1 MWTRLTSPLW
11 AGMLVFGLAAEV
23 ALATPEE
30 DVAKANQLFEE
41 ADFKESTRLY
51 LQAADQNYLPA
62 QVHLG
67 EMLMGGTE
75 YNEAFGWFL
84 TAAFQ
89 GDAAGQFNVGQMY
102 LNGFGV
108 EASPSKAFYWIKK
121 AAEQDYL
128 DAVRLLAA
136 SYRPVTEKSVEG
148 QIDKGKS
155 VEAEPQLKNA
165 LGIERNQEQADFWAA
180 KLPALEKEARR
191 LLKKVRDANEKKR
204 AEEAEKAK
212 EAQSKLLCGLKC

>member
-1 MWTRLTSPLW
+1 MPLW
-11 AGMLVFGLAAEV
+11 VSILLLGMPPTVVF
-23 ALATPEE
+23 ATPEE
-30 DVAKANQLFEE
+30 DFVKANQLYEE

-62 QVHLG
+62 QVRLG
-67 EMLMGGTE
+67 EMLLGGTE

-102 LNGFGV
+102 MNGFGV
-108 EASPSKAFYWIKK
+108 EASPSKAFYWTKK

-128 DAVRLLAA
+128 DAVRLLAF
-136 SYRPVTEKSVEG
+136 SYRPVISKSVEG
-148 QIDKGKS
+148 KVDKGKS
-155 VEAEPQLKNA
+155 VEVEPQSNNE
-165 LGIERNQEQADFWAA
+165 LGIESNQEQADFWAA
-180 KLPALEKEARR
+180 KLPALEKNARR
-191 LLKKVRDANEKKR
+191 ELKKITDATAKKR